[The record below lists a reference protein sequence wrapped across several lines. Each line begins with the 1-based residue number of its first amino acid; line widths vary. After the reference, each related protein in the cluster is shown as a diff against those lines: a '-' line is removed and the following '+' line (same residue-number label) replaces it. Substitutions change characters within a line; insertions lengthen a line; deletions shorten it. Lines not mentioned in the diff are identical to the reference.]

1 MKYPGKLK
9 KLARY
14 AKTSQAQALLMKTL
28 DWAYDYAVN
37 KGLPGL
43 SSAPKLAE
51 DFLKKSP
58 SVKEACNNMI
68 RWQLAYAGS
77 AGFVTNIG
85 GMLTLPV
92 SIPSNIAT
100 VLFVQ
105 VRLISAIAYM
115 GGYDLK
121 SEQVRTAVFLSLLGG
136 GANMVLDSVGVQL
149 ASKLTAT
156 AINQISESALAR
168 INQAVGFVLVS
179 KFGTTGVL
187 SVGKVVPFIGGLVGG
202 TLDVLTTN
210 VIANAAKKMF
220 LGEAIER
227 ELLTELEVLRIQ
239 ALINMAKVDG
249 EMSEEEK
256 EVIETLIY
264 HSDLPEEEKSALS
277 ELMDKSELVKIDFS
291 PFKKNQAYA
300 YSLVNSLVSLIW
312 ADKKMQTAEKMYLMK
327 IAKEIGIPA
336 KEREEMLNP
345 PQ

>member
-1 MKYPGKLK
+1 MKYPHKIK
-9 KLARY
+9 KIAQY
-14 AKTSQAQALLMKTL
+14 AKDSRAQALLMKTL
-28 DWAYDYAVN
+28 NWAYDYAVN
-37 KGLPGL
+37 EGLPGL
-43 SSAPKLAE
+43 ASAPKLAE

-77 AGFVTNIG
+77 AGFATNLG

-156 AINQISESALAR
+156 AINQISEAALAK

-187 SVGKVVPFIGGLVGG
+187 NMGKVVPLIGGLVGG
-202 TLDVLTTN
+202 TLDILTTN

-220 LGEAIER
+220 LGETLER
-227 ELLTELEVLRIQ
+227 EMLTELEGLRIK

-249 EMSEEEK
+249 EMADEEREIIQAL
-256 EVIETLIY
+256 IE
-264 HSDLPEEEKSALS
+264 HSDLPDEEKLALSAL
-277 ELMDKSELVKIDFS
+277 MDSSQLVKIDLS

-300 YSLVNSLVSLIW
+300 YSLVNSLLSLIRS
-312 ADKKMQTAEKMYLMK
+312 DKKMQPAEKMYLMK

-336 KEREEMLNP
+336 KEREELLRETD
-345 PQ
+345 